1 VRYIVLKRVTHKFT
15 KGDVNPIESYDMM
28 QLHTIQNFIV
38 NFRRGE
44 IYLTLGLLEDP
55 IHASESG
62 LSPAT
67 TTNMAA

>member
-1 VRYIVLKRVTHKFT
+1 MHKFT

-44 IYLTLGLLEDP
+44 IYLTLSLLEDP